1 MKIPV
6 GKKLLI
12 IFLLALAL
20 RVAWIATLNNN
31 IDVWQEEGV
40 KEAAWSIIE
49 GRGYSMPRSVSIY
62 PGDQPLYAW
71 REPVFSFLLVPVF
84 FLFGENYLVVKIILA
99 VLGSLAVVL
108 LYQLGRETFGSE
120 KVGMVAALTA
130 VFLPE
135 LVYWSGYLSPESL
148 AVFILLPPILF
159 LTRSVKKPSFLNIF
173 SAGSL
178 LGLAA
183 LTRAQTILLTP
194 FLLLSFIL
202 VCRDKGRAL
211 RNAGLMLLFFGLVL
225 SPWVIRNYAIFHRPV
240 VIPTVTGEVFYIA
253 NNPGA
258 LKEINKPAAFFHSE
272 DVSLFKN
279 MSELGIC
286 SWYRKEAF
294 KFIFSHP
301 RDYLKLVGN
310 RFVRFWRFYPHLGA
324 GIKGSLYNVYHFWL
338 SILTSGV
345 MITLFVIGVAFS
357 LKDWRRTL
365 ILVTLIVSFSTLT
378 ILGRATIRYRLPIM
392 PYVILFAA
400 YAICNVIPRKKGT
413 EDNG

>member
-1 MKIPV
+1 MQKNS
-6 GKKLLI
+6 KKLLM

-20 RVAWIATLNNN
+20 RVAWIASMDNTV
-31 IDVWQEEGV
+31 DEWQEEGV

-62 PGDQPLYAW
+62 PGNQPLYAW

-84 FLFGENYLVVKIILA
+84 FLFGENYLVAKILLA
-99 VLGSLAVVL
+99 ILGSLVAVL
-108 LYQLGRETFGSE
+108 LYYLGRETFDSE

-135 LVYWSGYLSPESL
+135 MVYWSGYLSPESL

-159 LTRSVKKPSFLNIF
+159 LTRSVKKPSFFNIF
-173 SAGSL
+173 LAGSL

-183 LTRAQTILLTP
+183 LTRAQTILITP
-194 FLLLSFIL
+194 FLLLSFVL
-202 VCRDKGRAL
+202 VCRDRLRAL
-211 RNAGLMLLFFGLVL
+211 RNAGLMLLFFGLVF

-240 VIPTVTGEVFYIA
+240 VIPTVTGEVLYIA

-258 LKEINKPAAFFHSE
+258 LKEINKPSGFFHGE
-272 DVSLFKN
+272 DTSLFKN
-279 MSELGIC
+279 MSEVEIS

-294 KFIFSHP
+294 KFILTYP
-301 RDYLKLVGN
+301 RDYLKLIGN
-310 RFVRFWRFYPHLGA
+310 RFVRFWRFYPHLGS
-324 GIKGSLYNVYHFWL
+324 GVTGSLYNIYHFWL

-345 MITLFVIGVAFS
+345 IITLFVIGAVLS
-357 LKDWRRTL
+357 RKDWRRSL
-365 ILVTLIVSFSTLT
+365 ILITLIVSFSTLT
-378 ILGRATIRYRLPIM
+378 ILGRAVIRYRLPIM

-400 YAICNVIPRKKGT
+400 YAVCNVIPRKE
-413 EDNG
+413 EDVAE